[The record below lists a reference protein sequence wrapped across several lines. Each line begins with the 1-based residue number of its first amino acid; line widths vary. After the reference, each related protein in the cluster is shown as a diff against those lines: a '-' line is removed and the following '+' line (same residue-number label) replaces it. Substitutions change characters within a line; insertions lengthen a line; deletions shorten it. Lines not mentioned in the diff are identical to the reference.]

1 MPVEA
6 KATSTTKLERV
17 SVFQEPELIRDP
29 VLGMGVGDTGETR
42 GRLSATES
50 GSGAGR
56 HKPGLPHLTGDGR
69 Y

>member
-29 VLGMGVGDTGETR
+29 LLGMGVGDTGETR
-42 GRLSATES
+42 GRATES

>member
-29 VLGMGVGDTGETR
+29 LLGMGVGDTGETR
-42 GRLSATES
+42 GRTVGHRVRVRCRS
-50 GSGAGR
+50 
-56 HKPGLPHLTGDGR
+56 P
-69 Y
+69 